1 MKSKIQE
8 IKNIIFL
15 LKLFTLIDWGI
26 TIGMVISK
34 KYDIVSTL
42 PTIIIFDI
50 LIPIILICYFT
61 NKLKKLTK

>member
-26 TIGMVISK
+26 TIGMVITNK
-34 KYDIVSTL
+34 CNILTNI
-42 PTIIIFDI
+42 PNIIIFDI
-50 LIPIILICYFT
+50 LFPILLIFYFT
-61 NKLKKLTK
+61 QKLKKLTK